1 MSIDLRQLE
10 KTVPPLEIMIQL
22 NGRDEDAR
30 DYHDQTFRL
39 EEIGSYAKSTSP
51 GFGISTNRRH
61 KTIPWT
67 TSVNVPRR
75 FSRKILC
82 RALA

>member
-1 MSIDLRQLE
+1 
-10 KTVPPLEIMIQL
+10 MIVSRTPAIATT
-22 NGRDEDAR
+22 GA
-30 DYHDQTFRL
+30 FSL
-39 EEIGSYAKSTSP
+39 EEIESYAKSTSP

-67 TSVNVPRR
+67 TSVNVRRR